1 MFDLTYFMTFHV
13 GSRLENT
20 SLLSFFDFNI
30 LKHEGNF
37 RQQEIVRVGYLQ
49 LEKIVSR
56 IMYKSSPGIKAK
68 TFDDS
73 DYF

>member
-1 MFDLTYFMTFHV
+1 MTFHV

-49 LEKIVSR
+49 LEN
-56 IMYKSSPGIKAK
+56 IKH
-68 TFDDS
+68 TQII
-73 DYF
+73 YFVQVFNGLMEHNM

>member
-1 MFDLTYFMTFHV
+1 MTFHV

-49 LEKIVSR
+49 LENIKHISSKLY
-56 IMYKSSPGIKAK
+56 ILYK
-68 TFDDS
+68 FLMV
-73 DYF
+73 